1 VTTPPVDDLRRAAAN
16 SLYVGVGLSLLAV
29 QAVQV
34 RRRQLERDLG
44 LPVPPRPADLSR
56 LLGRVTGR
64 D

>member
-1 VTTPPVDDLRRAAAN
+1 MRRVAAN
-16 SLYVGVGLSLLAV
+16 SLYVGVGLGLLTV